1 MSLSDI
7 HKVASVQ
14 LKCLASGSWETGPG
28 WSGQLSAGR
37 KAFSATLLALFIEHL
52 GTGGT
57 K

>member
-1 MSLSDI
+1 MSFCDI

-37 KAFSATLLALFIEHL
+37 KAFSATLSALFIEHL